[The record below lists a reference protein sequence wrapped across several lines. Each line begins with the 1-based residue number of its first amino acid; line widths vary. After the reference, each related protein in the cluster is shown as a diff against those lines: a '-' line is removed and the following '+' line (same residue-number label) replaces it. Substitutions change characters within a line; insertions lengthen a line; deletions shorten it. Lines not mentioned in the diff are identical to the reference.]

1 MHLRRIRRKA
11 RAVSFQI
18 RQAGVFAKAMKSRHH
33 PVVAHI
39 IPIRRCNLAC
49 SYCNEFDSRSS
60 PVPLELMLRRIDR
73 LAELGT
79 TVITIS
85 GGEPLLHP
93 ELDRMIRQ
101 IRRRGSIAT
110 LITNGYLLTPDRIHR
125 LNRAGLDHLQISID
139 NVQPDE
145 TSMKSLKVLD
155 IKLQWL
161 AQQLPCRQPVPV
173 HLRRRVGALLF
184 TASGS
189 PGIPLDS
196 YASTAPRA

>member
-1 MHLRRIRRKA
+1 
-11 RAVSFQI
+11 
-18 RQAGVFAKAMKSRHH
+18 MKSRHH

-39 IPIRRCNLAC
+39 IPMRRCNLAC
-49 SYCNEFDSRSS
+49 SYCNEFDSRSN
-60 PVPLELMLRRIDR
+60 PVPLEVLLRRIDR

-79 TVITIS
+79 SVITIS

-101 IRRRGSIAT
+101 IRHRGSIAT

-155 IKLQWL
+155 TKLQWL
-161 AQQLPCRQPVPV
+161 AQ
-173 HLRRRVGALLF
+173 H
-184 TASGS
+184 ASFQV
-189 PGIPLDS
+189 I
-196 YASTAPRA
+196 STL